1 MSLLEK
7 LKDNQLFTKAQLPV
21 VTYINEH
28 SEEISKITI
37 GQLAKKTYSSNAT
50 IIRICQKL
58 GYPGF
63 REFKY
68 QLLKKLESNKF
79 VKQSVDFTKPFYLSE
94 SDFEII
100 NNLSSLYKET
110 IDIINANLDLKQL
123 ETIVRV
129 IYQAKRVFIY
139 SVGDTSL
146 TVKNF
151 MNKLIKIN
159 IYAILATEYHEEL
172 FTSKN
177 VTSDDCAIFVTYR
190 GQKDLFLKC
199 MQEVKKSGAKII
211 LITANR
217 DSVLTRLSNN
227 QIILPNKE
235 HDDRIATFYS
245 QLAFNYIL
253 TVIYALLH
261 KKVEL

>member
-7 LKDNQLFTKAQLPV
+7 LKDSQLFTKTQLPIV
-21 VTYINEH
+21 MYINEH
-28 SEEISKITI
+28 IEEISKITI
-37 GQLAKKTYSSNAT
+37 GKLAKQTYSSNAT

-68 QLLKKLESNKF
+68 QLLKELESNKF
-79 VKQSVDFTKPFYLSE
+79 VRQSVDFTKPFYLSE

-110 IDIINANLDLKQL
+110 IDIINAHLDLKQL
-123 ETIVRV
+123 ETIVRI
-129 IYQAKRVFIY
+129 IYRAKRVFIY
-139 SVGDTSL
+139 SVGDTGL

-159 IYAILATEYHEEL
+159 IYAILATEHHEEL
-172 FTSKN
+172 FTSN
-177 VTSDDCAIFVTYR
+177 NLTSDDCAIFVTYR
-190 GQKDLFLKC
+190 GQIDLFLEC
-199 MQEVKKSGAKII
+199 MQEIKKSGAEII
-211 LITANR
+211 LITANK
-217 DSVLTRLSNN
+217 DSILTKLSNH
-227 QIILPNKE
+227 QIILPDKE
-235 HDDRIATFYS
+235 RDNRIATFYS

-253 TVIYALLH
+253 TIIYALLH
-261 KKVEL
+261 KKIEL

>member
-1 MSLLEK
+1 
-7 LKDNQLFTKAQLPV
+7 
-21 VTYINEH
+21 
-28 SEEISKITI
+28 
-37 GQLAKKTYSSNAT
+37 
-50 IIRICQKL
+50 
-58 GYPGF
+58 
-63 REFKY
+63 
-68 QLLKKLESNKF
+68 
-79 VKQSVDFTKPFYLSE
+79 
-94 SDFEII
+94 
-100 NNLSSLYKET
+100 
-110 IDIINANLDLKQL
+110 
-123 ETIVRV
+123 
-129 IYQAKRVFIY
+129 
-139 SVGDTSL
+139 
-146 TVKNF
+146 